1 MAVTP
6 ASLLLLIAVSSSL
19 TVVSAVM
26 PSIFVPL
33 TIKFSNALFNSFFAL
48 FNSSSVLYLV
58 SSFTS
63 PSLTLFSHRLLPVL
77 ILFDWVDVIPRA
89 FWSSFESADI
99 CNVCLLSF
107 AVNARISFESLPSPT
122 VTVPTVTFSEPKALS
137 SFFCKLFVKS
147 PNSKFVISSLSPIS
161 SIFFVC
167 PP

>member
-33 TIKFSNALFNSFFAL
+33 TVKFSNALFNSSF
-48 FNSSSVLYLV
+48 VLYLV
-58 SSFTS
+58 SFSS
-63 PSLTLFSHRLLPVL
+63 PSLSLFSHRLLPVL

-107 AVNARISFESLPSPT
+107 AVNVRISFESLPSPT
-122 VTVPTVTFSEPKALS
+122 VTVPTVAFPEPKALS
-137 SFFCKLFVKS
+137 SFFCKLSLKASKS
-147 PNSKFVISSLSPIS
+147 FISSLSPIS

>member
-6 ASLLLLIAVSSSL
+6 ASLLLLIAVSSPS

-33 TIKFSNALFNSFFAL
+33 TVKFSNALFNSFFAL
-48 FNSSSVLYLV
+48 FNSSSVLY
-58 SSFTS
+58 SMSFTS

-89 FWSSFESADI
+89 FWSSFEPADI

-122 VTVPTVTFSEPKALS
+122 VTVPTVTFSEPKALFS
-137 SFFCKLFVKS
+137 LFCKLFLKS
-147 PNSKFVISSLSPIS
+147 SNFVISSLSPIS

>member
-33 TIKFSNALFNSFFAL
+33 TVKFSNALFNSSF
-48 FNSSSVLYLV
+48 VLYLV
-58 SSFTS
+58 FFSS
-63 PSLTLFSHRLLPVL
+63 PSLSLFSHRLLPVL

-107 AVNARISFESLPSPT
+107 AVLSVAVLSFGIVNVSLCSSSSPT
-122 VTVPTVTFSEPKALS
+122 VTFPEPKALF
-137 SFFCKLFVKS
+137 SFVCKLVLKS
-147 PNSKFVISSLSPIS
+147 ENSFISSLSPIS